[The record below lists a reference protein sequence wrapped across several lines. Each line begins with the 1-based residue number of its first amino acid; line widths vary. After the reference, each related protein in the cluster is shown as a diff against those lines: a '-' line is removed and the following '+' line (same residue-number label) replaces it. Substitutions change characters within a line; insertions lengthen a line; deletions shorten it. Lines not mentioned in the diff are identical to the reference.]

1 MEDQTNNIIREE
13 KLNTLKSML
22 WELGHTNKDAHHVIE
37 YVDELLKS
45 QGEEERERIIKLI
58 KKNKLHLGYANNIMD
73 EINNGN
79 ITTR

>member
-1 MEDQTNNIIREE
+1 MEDQTNNRIREE

-45 QGEEERERIIKLI
+45 QRDSIVKRIEKAMPSHDAVQKELSLI
-58 KKNKLHLGYANNIMD
+58 K
-73 EINNGN
+73 EE
-79 ITTR
+79 

>member
-1 MEDQTNNIIREE
+1 MNQTNNRIRDE

-45 QGEEERERIIKLI
+45 QRDSIVERIEKAMTSHDAVQKELSLI
-58 KKNKLHLGYANNIMD
+58 KNN
-73 EINNGN
+73 
-79 ITTR
+79 

>member
-45 QGEEERERIIKLI
+45 QREEERERIIKLI
-58 KKNKLHLGYANNIMD
+58 KKNKLHLGYANNIID

-79 ITTR
+79 VTTR

>member
-1 MEDQTNNIIREE
+1 MEDQTNNRIREE

-45 QGEEERERIIKLI
+45 QREEERERIIKLI
-58 KKNKLHLGYANNIMD
+58 KKNKLHLGYANNIID

-79 ITTR
+79 ITTK